1 VPSADASS
9 DGGGASSGDGSTSD
23 PDPSAVSAPAA
34 QASQATDPAAAAAFA
49 VAAPAAA
56 IVPDQAPAVTPQTV
70 TKLAAGIVQNIKAK
84 STRFQLALDPAGLGR
99 VDISVQ
105 IGPDGQITAALNF
118 NSPQAADALKAHA
131 AELRDALQQ
140 AGFSLS
146 GSDLSFTAGG
156 SNQQSAQG
164 QGQGQGQSQST
175 PSYAT
180 AAATAAAEPQP
191 QTPAYAASSTSDGLD
206 IRI

>member
-1 VPSADASS
+1 M
-9 DGGGASSGDGSTSD
+9 
-23 PDPSAVSAPAA
+23 A
-34 QASQATDPAAAAAFA
+34 QASQTTDPAAAGAFA
-49 VAAPAAA
+49 MAAPASA
-56 IVPDQAPAVTPQTV
+56 IVPGQTVTAAPQTV
-70 TKLAAGIVQNIKAK
+70 AKLAAGIVENIKAK
-84 STRFQLALDPAGLGR
+84 STRFQLALEPAGLGR

-105 IGPDGQITAALNF
+105 IGLNGQISAALNF
-118 NSPQAADALKAHA
+118 NSPQAAEALKAHA

-175 PSYAT
+175 PSYA
-180 AAATAAAEPQP
+180 AAASAAAEPQP
-191 QTPAYAASSTSDGLD
+191 QTSAYVASTSTDGLD